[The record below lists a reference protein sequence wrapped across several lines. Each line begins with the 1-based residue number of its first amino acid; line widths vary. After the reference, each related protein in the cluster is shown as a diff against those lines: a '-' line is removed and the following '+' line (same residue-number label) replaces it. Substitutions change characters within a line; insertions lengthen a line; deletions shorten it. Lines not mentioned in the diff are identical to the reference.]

1 MKYHLQILKKYI
13 SINTSAEDI
22 AQNLILKTCE
32 IEDIY
37 TRKIAKSIV
46 IGQIQRIEKHPDADK
61 LNVCQVNCGEHWSF
75 QIICWGTNVAEGI
88 FVPVALVGTFFPA
101 SGITIAKRAMR
112 GVDSE
117 WMICSKTELDIP
129 EDQEH
134 HWIWN
139 LGEDLEVGQ
148 DDLGLALSEKFPWL
162 DATVFEVDN
171 KSLTNRPDLTG
182 HFGAAI
188 ELNALYPDTLK
199 RYNKTLEYMQ
209 TFKTTDMLA
218 LLEQSDKKIT
228 KQIQLRSDA
237 VLSYIAVQLQGIDVK
252 KSDFFTRLQL
262 LDLGAKPVNNW
273 VDFSNL
279 FMQISGQPI
288 HCFDADKIKGDI
300 IIRYAQDG
308 EAFLDLFGVE
318 HHLIGSDLVIADE
331 EKILA
336 LAGVIGGLSSGIT
349 EHTKNILVEIA
360 NFDPVVVRKTGTRL
374 GLRTDAELRFEKNI
388 NPVFSLYALL
398 LFLDELKFYA
408 KDLGSYEIWGLGY
421 ALASGLNPHHH
432 KLIEVDRNALENLIF
447 GTSQSEFTTKAMTIL
462 KALGFE
468 VMQNQLSVPVWRSP
482 DDINISE
489 DIAEEIARV
498 WGYDEIAEQPLLAQ
512 LKDQPFS
519 PEVKIARIVEE
530 LLVEQLKFDQIET
543 YPWTSESLVQQLWGS
558 SQALYHLQNPLN
570 PEFPVLRDRM
580 LYNFIPLAQRNSKF
594 FEGFR
599 IYDIWKTWNK
609 NKPLDAQGIDSRYA
623 EEAINE
629 ELTLGACMYLKQL
642 SERKDDPILEMKSVL
657 KLILEVL
664 GVKWKI
670 SFEKSDASYFHPK
683 KQAKIFLR
691 NGALP
696 LEIGY
701 LASLHPLILKH
712 HKFPETAQF
721 VVFELNLD
729 VLKTLMAQQ
738 SYEKD
743 YETLQDQILWRDL
756 SFTLQKEQ
764 DFGPL
769 VETLE
774 KMPNIIEVQVFDLY
788 QGENL
793 GEDKKSISLQLKIK
807 GDGSMTTEQI
817 SQILQ
822 DAIKRAEKT
831 WAQLRV

>member
-1 MKYHLQILKKYI
+1 
-13 SINTSAEDI
+13 
-22 AQNLILKTCE
+22 
-32 IEDIY
+32 
-37 TRKIAKSIV
+37 
-46 IGQIQRIEKHPDADK
+46 
-61 LNVCQVNCGEHWSF
+61 
-75 QIICWGTNVAEGI
+75 
-88 FVPVALVGTFFPA
+88 
-101 SGITIAKRAMR
+101 
-112 GVDSE
+112 
-117 WMICSKTELDIP
+117 MICSKTELDIP

-228 KQIQLRSDA
+228 KQIHLRSDA

-252 KSDFFTRLQL
+252 RSDFFTRLQL

-408 KDLGSYEIWGLGY
+408 KDLGSYEI
-421 ALASGLNPHHH
+421 
-432 KLIEVDRNALENLIF
+432 
-447 GTSQSEFTTKAMTIL
+447 
-462 KALGFE
+462 
-468 VMQNQLSVPVWRSP
+468 
-482 DDINISE
+482 
-489 DIAEEIARV
+489 
-498 WGYDEIAEQPLLAQ
+498 
-512 LKDQPFS
+512 
-519 PEVKIARIVEE
+519 
-530 LLVEQLKFDQIET
+530 
-543 YPWTSESLVQQLWGS
+543 
-558 SQALYHLQNPLN
+558 
-570 PEFPVLRDRM
+570 
-580 LYNFIPLAQRNSKF
+580 
-594 FEGFR
+594 
-599 IYDIWKTWNK
+599 
-609 NKPLDAQGIDSRYA
+609 
-623 EEAINE
+623 
-629 ELTLGACMYLKQL
+629 
-642 SERKDDPILEMKSVL
+642 
-657 KLILEVL
+657 
-664 GVKWKI
+664 
-670 SFEKSDASYFHPK
+670 
-683 KQAKIFLR
+683 
-691 NGALP
+691 
-696 LEIGY
+696 
-701 LASLHPLILKH
+701 
-712 HKFPETAQF
+712 
-721 VVFELNLD
+721 
-729 VLKTLMAQQ
+729 
-738 SYEKD
+738 
-743 YETLQDQILWRDL
+743 
-756 SFTLQKEQ
+756 
-764 DFGPL
+764 
-769 VETLE
+769 
-774 KMPNIIEVQVFDLY
+774 
-788 QGENL
+788 
-793 GEDKKSISLQLKIK
+793 
-807 GDGSMTTEQI
+807 
-817 SQILQ
+817 
-822 DAIKRAEKT
+822 
-831 WAQLRV
+831 